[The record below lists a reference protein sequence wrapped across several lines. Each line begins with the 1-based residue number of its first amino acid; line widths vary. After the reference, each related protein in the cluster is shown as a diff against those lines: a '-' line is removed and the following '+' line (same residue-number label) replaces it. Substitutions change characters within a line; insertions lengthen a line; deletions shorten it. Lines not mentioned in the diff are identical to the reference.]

1 MQACIEQFARQPE
14 HAVSDCCVVCLLS
27 HGVEGSI
34 YGIDGKLLE
43 VSSFPKLINN
53 SSGIRIQHRICHLDV
68 LNIFAGRNQLAAVW
82 SS

>member
-1 MQACIEQFARQPE
+1 MMFAFQAMRSCIEQFARQAE

-43 VSSFPKLINN
+43 VSLF
-53 SSGIRIQHRICHLDV
+53 V
-68 LNIFAGRNQLAAVW
+68 
-82 SS
+82 